1 MSLAKLWVLVRD
13 ALFSLCFNHFGLFLG
28 RLYSGFCCLPSVK
41 HLRDTYLGIPWISYY
56 RCRFFFHENILCSKF
71 ILFFG
76 FLRWIIIFSAFTFYG
91 RDQINTYIPLMNL
104 YVGLM
109 TGDVSVQVSFDKLD
123 NDTDQ
128 TWWKSTPP
136 SSCHYHIA
144 LLKWKKLLFI
154 FSFKCK
160 LHHSFYRF
168 NPFFDVFI
176 KLDFKTLTK

>member
-1 MSLAKLWVLVRD
+1 MQQVL
-13 ALFSLCFNHFGLFLG
+13 
-28 RLYSGFCCLPSVK
+28 
-41 HLRDTYLGIPWISYY
+41 
-56 RCRFFFHENILCSKF
+56 

-136 SSCHYHIA
+136 SSCHHHIA
-144 LLKWKKLLFI
+144 L
-154 FSFKCK
+154 
-160 LHHSFYRF
+160 
-168 NPFFDVFI
+168 
-176 KLDFKTLTK
+176 